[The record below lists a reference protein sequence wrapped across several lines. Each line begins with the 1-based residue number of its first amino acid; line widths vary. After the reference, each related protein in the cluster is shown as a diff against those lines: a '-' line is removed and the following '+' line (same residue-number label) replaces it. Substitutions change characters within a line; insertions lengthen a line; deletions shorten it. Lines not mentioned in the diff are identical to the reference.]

1 MPITIPMVVTA
12 SQTDIP
18 MSAQTN
24 PEITLRSGA
33 DVAYTGPKGDKGD
46 TGNGISSIVL
56 EDDYTLTITMT
67 DGTVYHTESIQGPA
81 GPSGPSGQDG
91 QDGRDG
97 FSPTVQIVDGS
108 HSHAITIT
116 DVSGIHTATILDGI
130 DGSQGP
136 QGPSG
141 SDGKDG
147 KDGKDGQDG
156 APGRDGQDGQDG
168 YSPSASVSKSG
179 KVATITI
186 TDKSGTTTAQISDG
200 DSGDAPVQSV
210 NGKTGAVV
218 LSASDVSALP
228 SSTTIPS
235 KTSDLT
241 NDSGFLTAETDPTVP
256 AWAKA
261 SSKPTYT
268 ASEVGAL
275 PDDTVIP
282 TVPTNVSAFTND
294 AGYLTSYTETDPTV
308 PSWAKESSKPTYT
321 ASEVGA
327 LPDDT
332 SIPTKTSD
340 LVNDSNFMSG
350 MTILSY
356 GHSTWADFIAAYT
369 AKHVVYCRASSNSNP
384 ASGSQTRMAFMAYV
398 SNADNPTNVEFQ
410 YYRSVNQHSAT
421 QQGDQVYV
429 YKLDK
434 SAGWT
439 VTVREAMSKIA
450 VGAGLKM
457 TYASGT
463 ITISLDA

>member
-12 SQTDIP
+12 SNTDIP

-33 DVAYTGPKGDKGD
+33 DVAYTGPKGDQGD
-46 TGNGISSIVL
+46 PGVGISSIVL

-67 DGTVYHTESIQGPA
+67 DGTVYHTESIQGPSGPA
-81 GPSGPSGQDG
+81 GPSGPSG
-91 QDGRDG
+91 RD
-97 FSPTVQIVDGS
+97 
-108 HSHAITIT
+108 
-116 DVSGIHTATILDGI
+116 
-130 DGSQGP
+130 
-136 QGPSG
+136 G
-141 SDGKDG
+141 SDGT
-147 KDGKDGQDG
+147 
-156 APGRDGQDGQDG
+156 DGQDG

-241 NDSGFLTAETDPTVP
+241 NDSGFLTSETDPTVP
-256 AWAKA
+256 SWAKA

-282 TVPTNVSAFTND
+282 T
-294 AGYLTSYTETDPTV
+294 
-308 PSWAKESSKPTYT
+308 
-321 ASEVGA
+321 
-327 LPDDT
+327 
-332 SIPTKTSD
+332 KTSD
-340 LVNDSNFMSG
+340 LTNDSNFMSG

-369 AKHVVYCRASSNSNP
+369 AKHVVYCRASSGSNP
-384 ASGSQTRMAFMAYV
+384 GSGSQTRMAFMAYV

-450 VGAGLKM
+450 VGTGLKM

>member
-56 EDDYTLTITMT
+56 NDDYTLTITMT
-67 DGTVYHTESIQGPA
+67 DGTVYHTESIQGPV
-81 GPSGPSGQDG
+81 GPSGPSGRDGADGQDG
-91 QDGRDG
+91 QDGQDG

-108 HSHAITIT
+108 HSHTVTIT
-116 DVSGIHTATILDGI
+116 DVSGIHTATILDGS

-136 QGPSG
+136 AGPSGPSG
-141 SDGKDG
+141 S
-147 KDGKDGQDG
+147 
-156 APGRDGQDGQDG
+156 DG

-218 LSASDVSALP
+218 LSSSDVHALP
-228 SSTTIPS
+228 DSTSIPS

-282 TVPTNVSAFTND
+282 TVPTNVSAFNND

-369 AKHVVYCRASSNSNP
+369 AKHVVYCRASSGSNP
-384 ASGSQTRMAFMAYV
+384 GSGSQTRMAFMAYV

-434 SAGWT
+434 SAGWS

-450 VGAGLKM
+450 VGSGLSL
-457 TYASGT
+457 TYSNGV

>member
-46 TGNGISSIVL
+46 PGNGISSIVL
-56 EDDYTLTITMT
+56 NDDYTLTITMT
-67 DGTVYHTESIQGPA
+67 DGTVYHTESIQGP
-81 GPSGPSGQDG
+81 SGPSGRDGSDGADG
-91 QDGRDG
+91 QDG

-108 HSHAITIT
+108 HSHTITIT
-116 DVSGIHTATILDGI
+116 DVSGIHTATILDGS

-136 QGPSG
+136 QGPTGPSG
-141 SDGKDG
+141 S
-147 KDGKDGQDG
+147 
-156 APGRDGQDGQDG
+156 DG

-235 KTSDLT
+235 KTSDLE
-241 NDSGFLTAETDPTVP
+241 NDSGFLTAENDPTVP

-275 PDDTVIP
+275 PDDTFIP
-282 TVPTNVSAFTND
+282 S
-294 AGYLTSYTETDPTV
+294 
-308 PSWAKESSKPTYT
+308 
-321 ASEVGA
+321 
-327 LPDDT
+327 
-332 SIPTKTSD
+332 KTSD

-369 AKHVVYCRASSNSNP
+369 AKHVVYCRASSSSNP

-410 YYRSVNQHSAT
+410 YYRSVSSHSAS

>member
-56 EDDYTLTITMT
+56 NDDYTLTITMT
-67 DGTVYHTESIQGPA
+67 DGTVYHTESIQGPS
-81 GPSGPSGQDG
+81 GPSGPSGRDGADG
-91 QDGRDG
+91 QDGQDG

-108 HSHAITIT
+108 HSHTITVT
-116 DVSGIHTATILDGI
+116 DVSGIHTATILDGS

-136 QGPSG
+136 AGPSGPSG
-141 SDGKDG
+141 S
-147 KDGKDGQDG
+147 
-156 APGRDGQDGQDG
+156 DG

-228 SSTTIPS
+228 SSTAIPS
-235 KTSDLT
+235 KTSDLE

-256 AWAKA
+256 SWAKA

-275 PDDTVIP
+275 PDDTFIP
-282 TVPTNVSAFTND
+282 S
-294 AGYLTSYTETDPTV
+294 
-308 PSWAKESSKPTYT
+308 
-321 ASEVGA
+321 
-327 LPDDT
+327 
-332 SIPTKTSD
+332 KTSD
-340 LVNDSNFMSG
+340 LTNDSNFMSG

-369 AKHVVYCRASSNSNP
+369 AKHVVYCRASSGSNP
-384 ASGSQTRMAFMAYV
+384 GSGSQTRMAFMAYV

-434 SAGWT
+434 SAGWS

-450 VGAGLKM
+450 VGTGLKM